1 MCNECTCSNRI
12 RRYECNERNY
22 TSFKLAEYAVKNYDW
37 FFTNN
42 YKDAD
47 AFNDYFVSIFYANK
61 LHNEALDRYSQ
72 AVSDIVY
79 DILKTNPENGL
90 DKIIDYRCKLLDIA
104 MKSIKENF
112 PHYKEEFIG
121 VSYNRYQ
128 FARLVELVENFKIY
142 TYDNGSSED
151 AKSQA
156 LKLVSDVAKECPFIF
171 IKINSIF
178 NYTRGIYDNIEL
190 DKTESQEVKE
200 E

>member
-1 MCNECTCSNRI
+1 MCNECTNSRRI
-12 RRYECNERNY
+12 QRYVCDERNY

-42 YKDAD
+42 IKDGNTFD
-47 AFNDYFVSIFYANK
+47 DYFVSIFYANK

-72 AVSDIVY
+72 IVSDIIY
-79 DILKTNPENGL
+79 DILKTNLENGL
-90 DKIIDYRCKLLDIA
+90 DKIVDYRCKLLDIA

-121 VSYNRYQ
+121 VSYIRYQ
-128 FARLVELVENFKIY
+128 FARLIELVENFKIY

-156 LKLVSDVAKECPFIF
+156 LKLTSDVSKECPLIF
-171 IKINSIF
+171 IKINGIF
-178 NYTRGIYDNIEL
+178 NNTRCIYDNIEL
-190 DKTESQEVKE
+190 DKLESQEAKE
-200 E
+200 

>member
-1 MCNECTCSNRI
+1 MCNECTNARRI
-12 RRYECNERNY
+12 QRYVCDERNY

-42 YKDAD
+42 IKDGNTFD
-47 AFNDYFVSIFYANK
+47 DYFVSIFYANK

-72 AVSDIVY
+72 IVSDIVY
-79 DILKTNPENGL
+79 DILKTNLENGL
-90 DKIIDYRCKLLDIA
+90 DKIVDYRCKLLDIA

-121 VSYNRYQ
+121 VSYIRYQ
-128 FARLVELVENFKIY
+128 FARLIELVENFKIY

-156 LKLVSDVAKECPFIF
+156 LKLTSDVSKECPLIF
-171 IKINSIF
+171 IKINGIF
-178 NYTRGIYDNIEL
+178 NNTRCIYDNIEL
-190 DKTESQEVKE
+190 DKLESQEAKE
-200 E
+200 